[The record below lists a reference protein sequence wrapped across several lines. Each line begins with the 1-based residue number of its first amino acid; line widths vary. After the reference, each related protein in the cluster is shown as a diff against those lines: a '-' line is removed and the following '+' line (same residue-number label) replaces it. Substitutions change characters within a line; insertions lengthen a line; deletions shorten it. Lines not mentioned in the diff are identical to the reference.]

1 MYAAA
6 RQACVDHINQLRA
19 TLGRPKYT
27 RWTANETCTDGQAN
41 ADGASGTAHSAFG
54 QCNESGQC
62 ECPGW
67 GSVAD
72 IVPGCLDAMWAE
84 GPGGGH
90 YEIMASAQYTMVSC
104 GFAVA
109 ADGSVWGTQ
118 DYQ

>member
-1 MYAAA
+1 MRRVSRAGAGLSGVVLLVGATAA
-6 RQACVDHINQLRA
+6 C
-19 TLGRPKYT
+19 GSSS
-27 RWTANETCTDGQAN
+27 
-41 ADGASGTAHSAFG
+41 SGGPTGWGGGVAG
-54 QCNESGQC
+54 GGSGSSS
-62 ECPGW
+62 GSGSGSGS

-90 YEIMASAQYTMVSC
+90 YEIMSSTQYTTVSC